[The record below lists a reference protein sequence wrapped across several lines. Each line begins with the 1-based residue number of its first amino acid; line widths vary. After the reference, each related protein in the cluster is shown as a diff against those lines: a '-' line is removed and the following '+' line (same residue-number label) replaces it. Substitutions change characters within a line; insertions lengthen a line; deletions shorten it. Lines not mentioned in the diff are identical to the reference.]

1 MFLHIQGTDLH
12 APFEPYIV
20 IPSYDPR
27 LTVLL
32 TSTRNFMH
40 GIRCEISAITAKDLR
55 IILSLQDSEHPCHFK

>member
-40 GIRCEISAITAKDLR
+40 GIRCEISAITAKDR
-55 IILSLQDSEHPCHFK
+55 PFT